1 MFQYVFLAID
11 SVNFFLAFFFF
22 FFLALSSVHRRIESN
37 TRS

>member
-22 FFLALSSVHRRIESN
+22 LALSSVHRRIESN

>member
-22 FFLALSSVHRRIESN
+22 FFFGPFKC
-37 TRS
+37 T

>member
-22 FFLALSSVHRRIESN
+22 FLALSSVHRRIESN